1 MIHWGDLNRRSTRQI
16 SSQNRIPKFDDG
28 TSVSI
33 QIGFTTTFLAM
44 SVLHGRRV
52 DKCNIANRRLH
63 RLRRWCYTDALLTSS
78 TLVLHGCHGQRFRA
92 RPTNIL
98 VLVEK
103 RQFHCRAWLEFA
115 RRLLLH
121 RIGDVIALVAQLQL
135 SFECCCRFP
144 SECCCH
150 LPYDDGD

>member
-1 MIHWGDLNRRSTRQI
+1 M
-16 SSQNRIPKFDDG
+16 
-28 TSVSI
+28 
-33 QIGFTTTFLAM
+33 
-44 SVLHGRRV
+44 
-52 DKCNIANRRLH
+52 
-63 RLRRWCYTDALLTSS
+63 
-78 TLVLHGCHGQRFRA
+78 
-92 RPTNIL
+92 L